1 MTAKSLESENNGS
14 MLERLA
20 SALGGRSRSGT
31 GGTWID
37 MPDHTWDVGD
47 FPSGLHRRILSALDT
62 ARTRYE
68 ASEAARD
75 GQRESV
81 TRMCAEIAGLRGQV
95 AEAEADKARLDWLQ
109 DNRLIIQD
117 GQDLRRAIDH
127 AARAAATKEK
137 P

>member
-1 MTAKSLESENNGS
+1 
-14 MLERLA
+14 
-20 SALGGRSRSGT
+20 
-31 GGTWID
+31 
-37 MPDHTWDVGD
+37 
-47 FPSGLHRRILSALDT
+47 LHRRILSALDT

-81 TRMCAEIAGLRGQV
+81 TRMCAEIAGLRGQI
-95 AEAEADKARLDWLQ
+95 AEAEADMALACALMTQARLFNGYTGGPVAQQAWRRIED
-109 DNRLIIQD
+109 RL
-117 GQDLRRAIDH
+117 